1 MRLKE
6 STTTCGSAELDLHAE
21 HPRRELPRYRR
32 LLVRTFSSRRSR
44 AGIQKGKCPTSRV
57 RPVLYLQTGAMFALA
72 APRSHGLFENS
83 SECRRRISLAERGD
97 IGVTAQIRMPRAD
110 SARSQIRFSR
120 CEATNE
126 GGSLHDFRRSRM
138 PQRGDANHLSQAPV
152 TGCP

>member
-72 APRSHGLFENS
+72 APRRAGPTSRLAHQLRSFAMLAAMRRASSRVAGSPPRSKTHGL
-83 SECRRRISLAERGD
+83 
-97 IGVTAQIRMPRAD
+97 
-110 SARSQIRFSR
+110 
-120 CEATNE
+120 
-126 GGSLHDFRRSRM
+126 
-138 PQRGDANHLSQAPV
+138 
-152 TGCP
+152 